1 MSLAALLRQSL
12 VIERL
17 YPGIVAATSSVPAH
31 PLLDSDGQQVYA
43 WVALATVAGSVQ
55 PKTATEV
62 ALQNQ
67 GGATMT
73 DTVIYLLPTDVLAAD
88 RIRLTADTN
97 GPYYEITGAR
107 DAAGHG
113 HHYELDARLVK

>member
-1 MSLAALLRQSL
+1 MSFAALLRQSL
-12 VIERL
+12 VIERY
-17 YPGIVAATSSVPAH
+17 YPGIVEGTSIEPDY
-31 PLLDSDGQQVYA
+31 PLLDADGQQVYA
-43 WVALATVAGSVQ
+43 WVTLSTVAGSVQ

-62 ALQNQ
+62 AIQSQ

-88 RIRLTADTN
+88 RIRLAADTN
-97 GPYYEITGAR
+97 GPYYEIIGVR